1 MLEGYEHIDAAMIGG
16 LAAKLSN
23 GKPLTALPLPQ
34 ADIRE
39 QVRAL
44 AEKLNAKTW
53 GKVKK
58 ELLRILT

>member
-1 MLEGYEHIDAAMIGG
+1 MLEGYEHVDAAMIGG
-16 LAAKLSN
+16 LAAKLRN
-23 GKPLTALPLPQ
+23 GKPLTAPPLPQ
-34 ADIRE
+34 TDIRE
-39 QVRAL
+39 QIRPL